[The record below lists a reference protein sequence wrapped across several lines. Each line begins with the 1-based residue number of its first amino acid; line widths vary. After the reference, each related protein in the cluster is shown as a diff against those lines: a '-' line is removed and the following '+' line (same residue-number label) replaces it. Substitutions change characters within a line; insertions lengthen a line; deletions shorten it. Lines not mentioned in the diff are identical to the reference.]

1 MQAHSVLPST
11 CCRVL
16 SFSEHDSVLLRFIKM
31 RLGAQGIEYSATHLA
46 ERRERGAQ
54 QTCLLLGT
62 TIISDK
68 DVGSSWLGASEV
80 QCGLGNMMP
89 GIFREEVGLGPCCS
103 LRFCCDG
110 KRLSH
115 D

>member
-1 MQAHSVLPST
+1 
-11 CCRVL
+11 
-16 SFSEHDSVLLRFIKM
+16 M
-31 RLGAQGIEYSATHLA
+31 RLGAQGIEYSATQLA
-46 ERRERGAQ
+46 KRRRRGAR

-68 DVGSSWLGASEV
+68 DVGGSCLGASEV

-89 GIFREEVGLGPCCS
+89 GIFGEEVGLGRGRTALSC
-103 LRFCCDG
+103 FCYDG
-110 KRLSH
+110 KRLSR